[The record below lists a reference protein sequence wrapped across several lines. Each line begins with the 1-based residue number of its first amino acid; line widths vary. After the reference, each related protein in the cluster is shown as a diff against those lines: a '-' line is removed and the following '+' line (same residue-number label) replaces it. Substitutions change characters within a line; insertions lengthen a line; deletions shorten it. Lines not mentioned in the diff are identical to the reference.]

1 MSNRLQSVLVAAIAA
16 ATLVPTAFAGV
27 PFKVRIENVSTGTT
41 LTSSTGMTA
50 PAPNSPGMWVV
61 HVKPARLFEIGK
73 TDRGWGLEAQ
83 AEDGNPMTLVE
94 HCMHHDGVKS
104 TGAFDTP
111 VGDDKP
117 GPALP
122 GKAYEFTVMANP
134 GDRLSFVTMFGQ
146 SNDLFYA
153 PGEKG
158 IALFANGRPV
168 SGDVTSQLV
177 LWDAGT
183 EVNEEPGFGPNQ
195 APRQSAPN
203 TGTPEKKSVGPV
215 KDGFTYPKVG
225 DVLRV
230 TITPIQTASN

>member
-1 MSNRLQSVLVAAIAA
+1 
-16 ATLVPTAFAGV
+16 
-27 PFKVRIENVSTGTT
+27 
-41 LTSSTGMTA
+41 
-50 PAPNSPGMWVV
+50 
-61 HVKPARLFEIGK
+61 
-73 TDRGWGLEAQ
+73 
-83 AEDGNPMTLVE
+83 
-94 HCMHHDGVKS
+94 
-104 TGAFDTP
+104 
-111 VGDDKP
+111 
-117 GPALP
+117 
-122 GKAYEFTVMANP
+122 
-134 GDRLSFVTMFGQ
+134 MFGQ

-195 APRQSAPN
+195 APRQGAPN
-203 TGTPEKKSVGPV
+203 TGTPEKKAVGPV